1 MPNRIIKD
9 SICTSES
16 LAAVDWF
23 TEVLFYRLIVNAD
36 DFGLMDARLA
46 ILKGKLFPLD
56 DVSRE
61 DIKRGLDCLTQNR
74 IIKQCD
80 VDGRPYLQIVTWSKH
95 QRIRNIK
102 PKYPQPPG
110 TKPAVPKIKAKHDE
124 EIFKEAEGDSCDIR
138 GPSGL

>member
-9 SICTSES
+9 SICTSDS

-36 DFGLMDARLA
+36 DYGLMDARLA

-56 DVSRE
+56 DVSLD
-61 DIKRGLDCLTQNR
+61 DIQRGLSCLAENK
-74 IIKQCD
+74 IIRLYEVEKHS
-80 VDGRPYLQIVTWSKH
+80 YLQIVTWSKH

-110 TKPAVPKIKAKHDE
+110 MEPAAPKGKHGM
-124 EIFKEAEGDSCDIR
+124 EIFKEVEGCGNGIQE
-138 GPSGL
+138 